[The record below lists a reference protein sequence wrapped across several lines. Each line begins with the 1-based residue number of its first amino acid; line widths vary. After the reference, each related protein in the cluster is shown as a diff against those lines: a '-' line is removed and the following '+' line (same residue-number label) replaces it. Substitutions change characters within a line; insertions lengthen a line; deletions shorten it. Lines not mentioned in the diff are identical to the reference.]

1 MGPVIYGMHICP
13 HCVEALEE
21 LDSRGIEYV
30 YKDFSE
36 ATANL
41 KEFLKYRD
49 SGGIFDEVK
58 ADGRIGIPCFVLPDG
73 EVTLSLEKVIKSYI
87 ID

>member
-1 MGPVIYGMHICP
+1 MGLVIYGMRICP
-13 HCVEALEE
+13 DCVEALKE
-21 LDSRGIEYV
+21 LDRRGIDYE

-49 SGGIFDEVK
+49 TNGIFDEAK
-58 ADGRIGIPCFVLPDG
+58 ADGGIGIPFFVLPDG
-73 EVTLSLEKVIKSYI
+73 EVTLSLEEALKSF
-87 ID
+87 